1 MIGGHLMN
9 VSKVTHQVKLDRW
22 TAILKEQNSSG
33 LSIKDWCSQNG
44 IKRDQ
49 FFYWK
54 RKLKESVL
62 ESALPEIVPVSLPT
76 LSSDCTTCKTCT
88 TSQLTNTDFLAR
100 ITIQDVYI
108 ELGSGATE
116 QLISGIIKAV
126 RNA

>member
-1 MIGGHLMN
+1 MN
-9 VSKVTHQVKLDRW
+9 VSQVTHQVKLDRW
-22 TAILKEQNSSG
+22 ATILKEQSSSG
-33 LSIKDWCSQNG
+33 LTIKDWCSQNN
-44 IKRDQ
+44 IPRDQ

-62 ESALPEIVPVSLPT
+62 ESTLPDIGPVTLPVPESGCP
-76 LSSDCTTCKTCT
+76 TCT
-88 TSQLTNTDFLAR
+88 TFATPKIPDTEFLAR
-100 ITIQDVYI
+100 ITIQDVSI

>member
-1 MIGGHLMN
+1 MN

-88 TSQLTNTDFLAR
+88 TPQLTNTDFLAR
-100 ITIQDVYI
+100 ITIQDVSI

>member
-1 MIGGHLMN
+1 MN

-33 LSIKDWCSQNG
+33 LSIKDWRSQNG

-62 ESALPEIVPVSLPT
+62 ESALPEIVPVSLPA
-76 LSSDCTTCKTCT
+76 LSSDCKTCR
-88 TSQLTNTDFLAR
+88 S
-100 ITIQDVYI
+100 V
-108 ELGSGATE
+108 
-116 QLISGIIKAV
+116 
-126 RNA
+126 